1 MLQSVVIITAKQT
14 VRWSH
19 NRLLADAATAPNHGF
34 CCRCGKGRRRKDAT
48 QGPVER
54 VHRESGFRNG
64 TESRVLL
71 PLWKGEMEGRCRTG
85 ACSED
90 TWERLLPQRHRIMG
104 FAAVVERGTDGR
116 CRTGACSED
125 TWERLLPQRH
135 RIAGF
140 AAVAE
145 RRTDNVAG
153 KSRRMAD
160 NVVQMIFVTFGA

>member
-1 MLQSVVIITAKQT
+1 M
-14 VRWSH
+14 
-19 NRLLADAATAPNHGF
+19 
-34 CCRCGKGRRRKDAT
+34 
-48 QGPVER
+48 ER

>member
-1 MLQSVVIITAKQT
+1 
-14 VRWSH
+14 
-19 NRLLADAATAPNHGF
+19 
-34 CCRCGKGRRRKDAT
+34 
-48 QGPVER
+48 
-54 VHRESGFRNG
+54 
-64 TESRVLL
+64 
-71 PLWKGEMEGRCRTG
+71 
-85 ACSED
+85 
-90 TWERLLPQRHRIMG
+90 MG

-160 NVVQMIFVTFGA
+160 NVVQMIFVTFGV